1 MRLQFNDERSK
12 QRQEA
17 AGCPHRCT
25 CIRDHSSP
33 YGPEPNPG
41 LAVFSTFML
50 HLPNSVPLHRSSL
63 MPSSTLALAKILL
76 VSVLRVLSVARP
88 LTFHHCGEST
98 KQSRYSLL
106 AYVQPCAITLH
117 VCLSHGL
124 LRHASRHSVMLNRSQ
139 SASRMN
145 SSMRQ
150 RVLRTHM
157 LSRFAISNFEFL
169 LLMRSH
175 APHRKKMNSSV
186 LRSQIGENSSSA
198 ECAVPAVFASQPLSA
213 CICMS
218 STCLSYGNSRAI
230 LRQNRNTISPNA
242 AI

>member
-1 MRLQFNDERSK
+1 MFSPVRPFF
-12 QRQEA
+12 
-17 AGCPHRCT
+17 T
-25 CIRDHSSP
+25 C
-33 YGPEPNPG
+33 
-41 LAVFSTFML
+41 A
-50 HLPNSVPLHRSSL
+50 
-63 MPSSTLALAKILL
+63 
-76 VSVLRVLSVARP
+76 
-88 LTFHHCGEST
+88 
-98 KQSRYSLL
+98 
-106 AYVQPCAITLH
+106 
-117 VCLSHGL
+117 LSHGL
-124 LRHASRHSVMLNRSQ
+124 LRHANRRSVMLNQSQ

-157 LSRFAISNFEFL
+157 LSRFAISTFEFL

-175 APHRKKMNSSV
+175 AIHRKKMNSSV

-198 ECAVPAVFASQPLSA
+198 ECAVLAAFPHICLRRFRILPASA

-230 LRQNRNTISPNA
+230 LWQNRNIISLNA